1 MAAKNAAK
9 KKKPPQLKKEKK
21 DEDEL
26 IKSVDVSKKKR
37 QSLLSRGA

>member
-9 KKKPPQLKKEKK
+9 KKKPPQIKKEKK
-21 DEDEL
+21 EEDEL

-37 QSLLSRGA
+37 QSLLGRGA